1 MNKTIFYSLFL
12 MLNGLVVTAQNVKFL
27 HEWNGLLIELMVKDG
42 FSPVLATRG
51 FVYPNIAAYESAA
64 YFDKSLPALHGKL
77 HLYPAFQFEIN
88 KEDACVDAVLV
99 QAVYKVAKQI
109 MYREDY
115 CDSLYQKHR
124 NELIAIYGYQKVLN
138 SQMIGEVIGN
148 QVITYLKQDN
158 FNETKAQPLY
168 LQEKELCSWQPTPPE
183 YRPAVEPYWKMLRP
197 MVIKD
202 VKKLSEPLPFNC
214 DTAKNAK
221 LHELA
226 TEVYD
231 LSKKLTAEQKTIAEF
246 WDDNPDLNDKYKGH
260 IGIPRRHIN
269 PASHWIN
276 IVRQVTVVQKASFK
290 KTVQCY
296 TLLSIAEYDAKI
308 VSWNDKYT
316 YNLIRPVTYIR
327 RYIDDKWMPHLV
339 TPPFPEHTSGHS
351 VCSMASAEVLSCLL
365 GDNIAFTDS
374 TQLKYLNLPP
384 RKFTSFKQAAM
395 EVSESRILGG
405 IHFRS
410 GIEAGIKQGAI
421 IGRNVCDLLNA
432 KDE

>member
-1 MNKTIFYSLFL
+1 MKKSIFYSLFL
-12 MLNGLVVTAQNVKFL
+12 MLNGFVAMAQNVKYL
-27 HEWNGLLIELMVKDG
+27 HEWNSLLIELMVKDG

-51 FVYPNIAAYESAA
+51 FAYPNIAAYEAAA
-64 YFDKSLPALHGKL
+64 YFDNKLIPLQGKL
-77 HLYPAFQFEIN
+77 NQYPAFQFETN
-88 KEDACVDAVLV
+88 KEDASVDAVLV

-109 MYREDY
+109 MYREDA
-115 CDSLYQKHR
+115 CDSLYKKHWS
-124 NELIAIYGYQKVLN
+124 ELITTHGYQKILN
-138 SQMIGEVIGN
+138 SQLIGEVIGN
-148 QVITYLKQDN
+148 HVITWMQQDR

-168 LQEKELCSWQPTPPE
+168 LHEKELCSWQPTPPE
-183 YRPAVEPYWKMLRP
+183 YRAALEPYWKMLRP
-197 MVIKD
+197 MVVKD
-202 VKKLSEPLPFNC
+202 LQKLSEPLPFKC

-221 LHELA
+221 LHQLA
-226 TEVYD
+226 LEVYT
-231 LSKKLTAEQKTIAEF
+231 LSKNLSAEQKTIAEF

-405 IHFRS
+405 IHYRS
-410 GIEAGIKQGAI
+410 GIETGIKQGTI